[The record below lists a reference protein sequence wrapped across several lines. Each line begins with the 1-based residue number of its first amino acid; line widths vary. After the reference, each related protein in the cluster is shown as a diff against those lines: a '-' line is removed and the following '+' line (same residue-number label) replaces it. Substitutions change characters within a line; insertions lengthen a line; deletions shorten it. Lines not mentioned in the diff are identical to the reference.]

1 MATPLCTTRRWAAN
15 YTHFVRAGAKWIA
28 RPYEG
33 IGISLSKPTSMRART
48 VVAAF
53 VAGGVLAPITPSAS
67 AAPDRQLALIA
78 YRTTTGAAALDL
90 QVSAPPGSK
99 PSIIAMVVATVERS
113 RIASL
118 DLAGVLLS
126 GEADRVQVKANG
138 SRTTL
143 CDEGVCMADTST
155 QTAGSAITIR
165 NEAGDDR
172 YNVMFVV
179 ARGAS
184 VTYSAKAKGWAIK
197 RVTLPYRIGAGADT
211 AVTAAYALGSGAE
224 VFGDVS
230 APGGASGSIA
240 VSEPPCSE
248 SVNGTVSRG
257 AGTLTLDGGVTRPKF
272 TCPTDRGALASWAL
286 RRTTWRVHGTMA
298 GETTQAGAR
307 LFVLDL
313 PKKLPTPRNWPWR

>member
-1 MATPLCTTRRWAAN
+1 
-15 YTHFVRAGAKWIA
+15 
-28 RPYEG
+28 
-33 IGISLSKPTSMRART
+33 LSKATNMRART
-48 VVAAF
+48 VVAAALASGLLAQM
-53 VAGGVLAPITPSAS
+53 AGSVS

-90 QVSAPPGSK
+90 QVDAPPGSK
-99 PSIIAMVVATVERS
+99 PSVIAMVVATIDRS
-113 RIASL
+113 RIVSL

-126 GEADRVQVKANG
+126 GEADRVHVKANG
-138 SRTTL
+138 GGTTL

-155 QTAGSAITIR
+155 QSAGSAITIR
-165 NEAGDDR
+165 NDAGDDR

-197 RVTLPYRIGAGADT
+197 RVTFPYRITAGADT
-211 AVTAAYALGSGAE
+211 AIAAAYGLGSGAE

-230 APGGASGSIA
+230 APGGTTGSIA

-248 SVNGTVSRG
+248 SYNGTVSRG
-257 AGTLTLDGGVTRPKF
+257 AGTLTLDGGVTRPTF
-272 TCPTDRGALASWAL
+272 TCPADRGALASWS
-286 RRTTWRVHGTMA
+286 RRKTTWRVHGTMA

-313 PKKLPTPRNWPWR
+313 PKALPTPRNWPWR